1 MITIRWI
8 RVSLIA
14 GAVVLCGQAV
24 TLAED
29 AAPPVQAVPQRLET
43 PQANAP
49 MDVRAEDAASL
60 IEQIKA
66 NSSMPELSAPNVQS
80 GPASSQ
86 SSGSSYTIMLKPPE
100 VVNTSPL
107 FQFRDVTNRALSGSA
122 VLPINKRSSA
132 VETYRQSIIREKK

>member
-8 RVSLIA
+8 RVYLIA

-29 AAPPVQAVPQRLET
+29 AAPPVQAVPQQIEVSSAVT
-43 PQANAP
+43 PID
-49 MDVRAEDAASL
+49 MRAEDADVL
-60 IEQIKA
+60 MEQIKTGSGQYA
-66 NSSMPELSAPNVQS
+66 PAAPEAQQAQVLSPSAGES
-80 GPASSQ
+80 R
-86 SSGSSYTIMLKPPE
+86 TIMVKPPE
-100 VVNTSPL
+100 AVNSSPL
-107 FQFRDVTNRALSGSA
+107 FQFRDVTKRTLFGST